1 MGANMKTKENGTK
14 KRRNPIFLIIILLV
28 LYVVDVLVV
37 CLITTKTIDGAGLGA
52 TLKSSVV
59 YIIYALVIVAVGLYT
74 LVNLRLAEKRNVM
87 KENDLSNSH
96 FMTMKELKKSSA
108 FEITAFDK
116 LKDLNDGIPF
126 RAEVKRNNVNIVY
139 LKKPIHT
146 IVLGTT
152 GTGKTSGYFDPT
164 LQIMSKFKT
173 KPCLI
178 VSDPKGELYR
188 HHKANLEANGY
199 TVNVIDYRNPYQST
213 KINPFQP
220 VIERIIQMSET
231 IINEKGKYFIYGDM
245 YETYFDAEKVRIA
258 RHQELMDEIYENMQ
272 DLIYTMFPI
281 KDEKEPG
288 WEEGARNLIFGL
300 CLLFVDDVLTG
311 IMPIEKLCIL
321 NIYQNLTKYCT
332 EEMDVLKAYFDAHVD
347 SVFYIKAFGLA
358 KTVLITSE
366 RTLTSYLS
374 KVSNYISFLAD
385 GGIQCMTS
393 RNELTVDTFDENPNA
408 VFLVYPD
415 EKDNRHVLVSLFIVQ
430 TYKQLVF
437 RAELNLR
444 NGLTKDAELRRN
456 CYFFLDEFG
465 NLPKI
470 NKFDAMTSV
479 GRSRRMFFV
488 CVLQSYSQLDVVY
501 GKDKAETIK
510 GQLQI
515 KIYLGTDDKKS
526 VEEFSWLCGKKK
538 IYTLSASVGIG
549 RDASDTYG
557 AKEQPLITVEELMTL
572 NNADSFGNA
581 IISYLGHYPLRTVFT
596 PAYKAPNV
604 YAIGR
609 ETVALRDAEIFDEN
623 EYIYDI
629 ADTLADS
636 NVPDIMSTDAE
647 IRELEELRQEEE
659 RENAIAMVIER
670 KLYGIKSTI
679 QRKLAFVKDYIPA
692 DIYAALSDW
701 NRADRIKIIDNF
713 IKSFDGVLSVGSEL
727 CYIKTLFQRYNDV
740 LSM

>member
-1 MGANMKTKENGTK
+1 M
-14 KRRNPIFLIIILLV
+14 V
-28 LYVVDVLVV
+28 
-37 CLITTKTIDGAGLGA
+37 A
-52 TLKSSVV
+52 TLKSAAIYMV
-59 YIIYALVIVAVGLYT
+59 YAFIIAAVGLYT
-74 LVNLRLAEKRNVM
+74 LVNWRLAEKKNVM
-87 KENDLSNSH
+87 KENDLSDSH

-108 FEITAFDK
+108 FEVTTLDK
-116 LKDLNDGIPF
+116 LQDLNDGIPF
-126 RAEVKRNNVNIVY
+126 RAEVRHDNVNIVY

-164 LQIMSKFKT
+164 LQIMAKFKT

-188 HHKANLEANGY
+188 HHKANLETNGY

-220 VIERIIQMSET
+220 VIERILQISET
-231 IINEKGKYFIYGDM
+231 MTNEKGKYFIYGDM
-245 YETYFDAEKVRIA
+245 YETYIDAEKA
-258 RHQELMDEIYENMQ
+258 RVARRQELMDEIYENMQ

-300 CLLFVDDVLTG
+300 CLLFVDDVLAGT
-311 IMPIEKLCIL
+311 MPIEKLCIL
-321 NIYQNLTKYCT
+321 NIYQNLTKYCS
-332 EEMDVLKAYFDAHVD
+332 EEMDVLKAYFDAHTN
-347 SVFYIKAFGLA
+347 SAFYIKAFGLA

-374 KVSNYISFLAD
+374 KVANYISFLAD
-385 GGIQCMTS
+385 SGIQCMTS
-393 RNELTVDTFDENPNA
+393 RNELTIDTFDEKPHA

-415 EKDNRHVLVSLFIVQ
+415 EKDNRHVLVSLFVVQ
-430 TYKQLVF
+430 TYKQLVN
-437 RAELNLR
+437 RAALNLR
-444 NGLTKDAELRRN
+444 YGLTKDAELRRN

-470 NKFDAMTSV
+470 NKFDSMTSV

-488 CVLQSYSQLDVVY
+488 CVLQSYSQLDAVY

-572 NNADSFGNA
+572 NNADNFGNA

-604 YAIGR
+604 YAIGH
-609 ETVALRDAEIFDEN
+609 EIVALRDAEIFDESA
-623 EYIYDI
+623 YIYDI
-629 ADTLADS
+629 ADTFAEGDA
-636 NVPDIMSTDAE
+636 PDIMPTDNE
-647 IRELEELRQEEE
+647 IRELETLKQEEE
-659 RENAIAMVIER
+659 RENAIAMAIER